1 MTKKSIKFLSFCLT
15 FDIDSLTLGNEIQHD
30 DNCGSTPDFINTFY
44 FDETKEFFLYAKK
57 MLTHL

>member
-1 MTKKSIKFLSFCLT
+1 M
-15 FDIDSLTLGNEIQHD
+15 TLGNEIQHD
-30 DNCGSTPDFINTFY
+30 DNCGSTLDFINTFY